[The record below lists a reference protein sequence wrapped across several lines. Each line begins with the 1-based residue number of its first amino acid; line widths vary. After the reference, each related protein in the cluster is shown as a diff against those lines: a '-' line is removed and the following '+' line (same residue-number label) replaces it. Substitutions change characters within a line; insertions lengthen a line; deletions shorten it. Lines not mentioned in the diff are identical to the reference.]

1 MNALHQWVDAVQQ
14 TWEIPGIRA
23 LLILAVFFLVAMVVW
38 MFSGLLFRTL
48 ANKLELEGAGV
59 LGKRIRLPVTFTILV
74 LGTLESVAVLPIP
87 SGGVFALSGVLLSAT
102 VFVWMVSIRRIVVT
116 FIREKSNRRGAGTV
130 LNRRTMPVALL
141 VSQGVIYAVAVY
153 FLFRSW
159 GVDATAWLASAG
171 ILGVAIGFAAQNSLA
186 DVLAGVS
193 ILIDP
198 PFQVGDFV
206 RVEKDY
212 AGRVKKIG
220 LRTTRVVTLDGV
232 EVVLP
237 NSLVNGKLVVNT
249 SEGLREGERVQ
260 LDVCLEYGADVEKQT
275 EALVAACSLESVRTS
290 PAPCIHVRELGDF
303 GVTFRL
309 FFWVERSEDVEPAR
323 DQVNRA
329 ILRELEVR
337 DLHIPFPRMDVV
349 MGGSSPSAS
358 RGK

>member
-1 MNALHQWVDAVQQ
+1 MNAIHQWVDAAQQ

-23 LLILAVFFLVAMVVW
+23 LLILSVFVFIAGVVW

-48 ANKLELEGAGV
+48 ATTLEVQGV
-59 LGKRIRLPVTFTILV
+59 GILGKRIRLPVTFTILV
-74 LGTLESVAVLPIP
+74 LGVLESVEELPVP

-102 VFVWMVSIRRIVVT
+102 VFVWMVSVRRIVVT
-116 FIREKSNRRGAGTV
+116 FIREKSNRRGAGSV

-141 VSQGVIYAVAVY
+141 VSQGVIYAVSVY
-153 FLFRSW
+153 FLFRAW

-249 SEGLREGERVQ
+249 SEGLRDGERVQ
-260 LDVCLEYGADVEKQT
+260 LDVCLEYGADVERQT
-275 EALVAACSLESVRTS
+275 EALQAACSLDCIRTE
-290 PAPCIHVRELGDF
+290 PAPRVHVRELGDF
-303 GVTFRL
+303 GVSFRL
-309 FFWVERSEDVEPAR
+309 LFWVDKSEDVEPTR

-329 ILRELEVR
+329 ILRELESR
-337 DLHIPFPRMDVV
+337 ELRIPFPRMDVV
-349 MGGSSPSAS
+349 MDAPSPRSSPGS
-358 RGK
+358 